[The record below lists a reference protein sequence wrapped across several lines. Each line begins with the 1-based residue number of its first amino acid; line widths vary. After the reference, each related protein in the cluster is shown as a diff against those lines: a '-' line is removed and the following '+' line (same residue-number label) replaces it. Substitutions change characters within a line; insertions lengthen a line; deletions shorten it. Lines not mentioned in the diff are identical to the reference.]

1 MIPAAAA
8 DDDAVVAACDAKQLN
23 FLVRIDQ
30 QHSRDQTSLVTKEVL
45 S

>member
-1 MIPAAAA
+1 MIPAAA
-8 DDDAVVAACDAKQLN
+8 DDDAVVVAACDAQQLD